1 MEYRVMLRW
10 KDDGSIETFSNRSKR
25 MDEIANE
32 YDEYMTDGGSG
43 FGMGW
48 RDMDW
53 QFSHLDIAQQCMS
66 KMQATLMQLW
76 ADPQLLESQW
86 WQRTI
91 PDSDWEQGWRPE
103 DIEIYIVEIEPTEDL
118 E

>member
-10 KDDGSIETFSNRSKR
+10 KDDGNIETFSNRSKR
-25 MDEIANE
+25 MDEIANK

-53 QFSHLDIAQQCMS
+53 SFNSDAIAHECMQGMMVDLTEEFKQDHRSFDDTLD
-66 KMQATLMQLW
+66 W
-76 ADPQLLESQW
+76 LEAK
-86 WQRTI
+86 
-91 PDSDWEQGWRPE
+91 G
-103 DIEIYIVEIEPTEDL
+103 IEIYIVEIEPTEDL